1 MVTKSP
7 HRILTLTIHGSPLFP
22 NIFPNIP
29 PPVKGAL
36 QIGIPLSASIWNSS
50 KSMLKIFKKK
60 AVKVSVT
67 KITFFFSY
75 PVSKNTGD
83 RAFSVHKIKMPTE

>member
-1 MVTKSP
+1 M
-7 HRILTLTIHGSPLFP
+7 
-22 NIFPNIP
+22 
-29 PPVKGAL
+29 
-36 QIGIPLSASIWNSS
+36 
-50 KSMLKIFKKK
+50 FKKK